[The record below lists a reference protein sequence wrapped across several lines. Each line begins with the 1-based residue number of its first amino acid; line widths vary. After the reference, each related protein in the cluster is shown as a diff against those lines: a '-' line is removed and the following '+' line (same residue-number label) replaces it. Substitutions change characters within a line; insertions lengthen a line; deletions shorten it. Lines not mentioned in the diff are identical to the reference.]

1 MSTTT
6 ESPFSYTIK
15 VGRNNDLLTGRADD
29 STQMQARIQE
39 MHALKMVI
47 EGQPA
52 AEPVAAP
59 VTEAEQAVAYLQAA
73 GITGTVVQQAPV
85 PVQQQALEE
94 VTDKWG
100 NVWTYGHPNAPA
112 LPDGRGMYASKK
124 GISKAGSQ
132 YTGWFDPSKGPKPFP
147 PGVTEAPTIFP
158 KR

>member
-39 MHALKMVI
+39 MHVLKLVI

-52 AEPVAAP
+52 AP
-59 VTEAEQAVAYLQAA
+59 VTAAVSDAEQAVSNLQAG
-73 GITGTVVQQAPV
+73 GITGTVVQQALAPIA
-85 PVQQQALEE
+85 QQLVEE
-94 VTDKWG
+94 IRDKWG
-100 NVWTYGHPNAPA
+100 NVWTYGHPDAPA
-112 LPDGRGMYASKK
+112 LPDGRGAYARKK
-124 GISKAGSQ
+124 GISKAGSE
-132 YTGWFDPSKGPKPFP
+132 YTGWFDPAKGPKPFP
-147 PGVTEAPTIFP
+147 PGVTEAPPIFP